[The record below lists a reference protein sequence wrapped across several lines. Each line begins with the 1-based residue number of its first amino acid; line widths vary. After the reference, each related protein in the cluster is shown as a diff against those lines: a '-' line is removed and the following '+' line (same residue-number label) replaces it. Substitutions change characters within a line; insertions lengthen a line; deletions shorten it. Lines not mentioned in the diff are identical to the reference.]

1 MGYNIENGETRVLN
15 FKKLEDKIL
24 VETLEKGRQI
34 AKKCNQSRQS
44 QSNTSVRECSYQSL
58 EFSRL
63 YLRKLA
69 PYLDNPYEEVLPES
83 SQIKEKHETIKLLNE
98 EVRMLQQKHVNLDNE
113 LTRPVHEK
121 NF

>member
-1 MGYNIENGETRVLN
+1 M
-15 FKKLEDKIL
+15 
-24 VETLEKGRQI
+24 
-34 AKKCNQSRQS
+34 
-44 QSNTSVRECSYQSL
+44 REYIYQSL

-69 PYLDNPYEEVLPES
+69 PYLDNLYEEVLPES